1 MQHNAPVKI
10 SSKTLSEPGN
20 PWIALAADSLDLAIE
35 SQGVVGLRLARAASG
50 RFDAGDEAVRM
61 VVEKAFAAWDTAVVV
76 TESLIQGQPH
86 LAASRTLALY
96 RSRVQANQRR
106 LTREARE

>member
-1 MQHNAPVKI
+1 MGPVKV
-10 SSKTLSEPGN
+10 SSTNMSEPGN

-35 SQGVVGLRLARAASG
+35 SQDVIGLRLARAASG
-50 RFDAGDEAVRM
+50 RFDACDEAVRM

-76 TESLIQGQPH
+76 TESMIQGEPH

-96 RSRVQANQRR
+96 RRRVQANQRR
-106 LTREARE
+106 LAREARS